1 MLFGRSRRKAVSLHS
16 LLIASA
22 TFTGVGILLL
32 TLRSLD
38 DPPTSTTQPLITQK
52 EDTKRCATVEEMG
65 HDFRGGFLHQTL
77 RVRDIIRRHFDLN
90 GAARIRSLPPEEFC
104 RQGFVIAKASEAG
117 FGNEMYKIL
126 TAAALSVMLNRSLII
141 GQTRHIE
148 KMARKVL
155 RINPP
160 ACFNHAAVCKQGKY
174 PFGEYI
180 SYNNTAFSL
189 NEVKHLWRQNGCLTT
204 YGRHLV
210 IRIDDFQK
218 PLKTNVLCSNWIEWQ
233 EPIIWFQNTTDAVA
247 AQFFLKNVHVEMRKA
262 ASELFGPPQNH
273 HRPNVFGELMRIL
286 ISPTEEVKQAV
297 DSVLSGGLDPDI
309 TLHMRMLMNRS
320 VRALQA
326 ALDCTRKVLQNTES
340 GSRPRLVL
348 VSDTPSL
355 VEDVKSNFDSFAEIV
370 HFNYESFEGQLSG
383 QNGLRNLDFRTKDWG
398 PAPRW
403 VAFVDFFLASRA
415 RHAVVSGAHR
425 RVGTTYVQLIAAL
438 AAANCSFQS
447 SLISEGLSKQVGWG
461 HVWNRYAGPLS
472 CGNQTSQC
480 AFTPLLAPGWWD
492 GMWQS
497 PSRRDIQRMEG
508 YGIRL
513 SGLGTVDEDGLV
525 SFCRSGV
532 REKDVRGPS
541 SQPSNKQLENLPGS
555 NVLHPQSMRPARE
568 GDIPVRVKNSY
579 NPNAPG
585 FASNSI
591 TPNFEDKI
599 PPTVAAITNPTSKI
613 VYDEHNHE
621 CYPPGDP
628 SKRAFAYFVLTG
640 GRFVYASLIRL
651 LVLKFVLSMS
661 ASKDVLALASLEVDL
676 SSIEPGTTVTVKW
689 RGKLVFIR
697 RRTDDDVK
705 LANSVL
711 FGTRKR
717 MLPE

>member
-1 MLFGRSRRKAVSLHS
+1 MRWLLFGRSRRKTASLHC

-22 TFTGVGILLL
+22 TFTGIGILLL

-38 DPPTSTTQPLITQK
+38 DPSVSTAQNLTETVTQQAEQSQTSTPS
-52 EDTKRCATVEEMG
+52 KRCATVEEMG
-65 HDFRGGFLHQTL
+65 DEFRGGFVEQSL
-77 RVRDIIRRHFDLN
+77 RVRDIIRRHSDVN
-90 GAARIRSLPPEEFC
+90 GATRVRSLPPEEFC

-141 GQTRHIE
+141 GQTRHI
-148 KMARKVL
+148 
-155 RINPP
+155 
-160 ACFNHAAVCKQGKY
+160 GKY

-180 SYNNTAFSL
+180 SYTSTAFSL

-262 ASELFGPPQNH
+262 ASELFGPAQDHN
-273 HRPNVFGELMRIL
+273 RPNVFGELMRIL
-286 ISPTEEVKQAV
+286 ISPTEKVKQAV
-297 DSVLSGGLDPDI
+297 DSVLSGGSDPDI

-326 ALDCTRKVLQNTES
+326 ALDCTKKVMQNIEF
-340 GSRPRLVL
+340 GYRPKLVL

-355 VEDVKSNFDSFAEIV
+355 VDDVKSNFDRFVEVV
-370 HFNYESFEGQLSG
+370 HFNYESFEGEISD
-383 QNGLRNLDFRTKDWG
+383 QNGLHSLDFRTKDWG

-438 AAANCSFQS
+438 AAANSAGGNSSFSFFSSFQS
-447 SLISEGLSKQVGWG
+447 SLVSEGLSSQVGWG
-461 HVWNRYAGPLS
+461 HVWNRFSGPLS

-480 AFTPLLAPGWWD
+480 AYTPLLPPAWWD

-497 PSRRDIQRMEG
+497 PTHRDIRRMEG
-508 YGIRL
+508 YGIQL
-513 SGLGTVDEDGLV
+513 SGFGTVDEDQLA
-525 SFCRSGV
+525 SFC
-532 REKDVRGPS
+532 S
-541 SQPSNKQLENLPGS
+541 SRKEVG
-555 NVLHPQSMRPARE
+555 
-568 GDIPVRVKNSY
+568 K
-579 NPNAPG
+579 
-585 FASNSI
+585 FI
-591 TPNFEDKI
+591 T
-599 PPTVAAITNPTSKI
+599 
-613 VYDEHNHE
+613 
-621 CYPPGDP
+621 
-628 SKRAFAYFVLTG
+628 
-640 GRFVYASLIRL
+640 
-651 LVLKFVLSMS
+651 LV
-661 ASKDVLALASLEVDL
+661 
-676 SSIEPGTTVTVKW
+676 
-689 RGKLVFIR
+689 
-697 RRTDDDVK
+697 
-705 LANSVL
+705 
-711 FGTRKR
+711 
-717 MLPE
+717 